1 MEMPEGWKRL
11 SAKQYSVLIPVE
23 KSLAKEVVYSLDLMR
38 EMSEVLEEL
47 SRDTDFVWDGETGYD
62 QRQRAY
68 ECFDKSSKKAGLVM
82 EKFKSWK

>member
-38 EMSEVLEEL
+38 EMSEALDQYSDQAGRDSLADVEGSRFSIASEVLH
-47 SRDTDFVWDGETGYD
+47 
-62 QRQRAY
+62 
-68 ECFDKSSKKAGLVM
+68 
-82 EKFKSWK
+82 KFRNWK